1 MKWIWCELLIALLG
15 CIKLRD
21 ESNMLEYDLQSP
33 TFDKF
38 HQYFFETLII
48 QGLLQFWSL
57 RPVPQLIKIKY

>member
-48 QGLLQFWSL
+48 QGLLQF
-57 RPVPQLIKIKY
+57 